1 MTSINAAS
9 GLDFTGLQLTRL
21 AAKKLATIKLTAKK
35 ARGTTADAAISP
47 APHSFWRSAR
57 AAVVAL
63 LVSLAASTA
72 MAQTQTQTQTQAQ
85 EAKSDDPVELRFED
99 YEAKIQ
105 ALLKTRLPE
114 EKAFVSAV
122 MAKVRAGEIP
132 EKMVETSF
140 KWVLNKHPETNN
152 PFLYFER
159 VLRIQGN
166 KAEIEI
172 PPFDYDVYRQ
182 RLGRRS
188 SNRNS

>member
-1 MTSINAAS
+1 MTSINSAS